1 MIISIFARKI
11 IHIKPA
17 NTAENVAAIRFQVAK
32 MSNITVWAQQLPNP
46 FIVEFASDS
55 GVVLSK
61 ELAIPE
67 GSPGFN
73 AFFDGAN
80 VVVKGQALPNV
91 ELSFENW
98 MNLLNED
105 GTLREVP
112 FLRELVVLFSIRQ
125 KYQLTLL

>member
-17 NTAENVAAIRFQVAK
+17 STAENVAAIRFQVAK
-32 MSNITVWAQQLPNP
+32 MSNITVWAQQLPTP

-55 GVVLSK
+55 GVISSK

-98 MNLLNED
+98 MNLLNDD

-112 FLRELVVLFSIRQ
+112 FLRE
-125 KYQLTLL
+125 